1 MKETLYG
8 AKKGCILNMNSLKDA
23 IPMMLKIFMTI
34 FLHFDEKIRLNFSS
48 L

>member
-23 IPMMLKIFMTI
+23 IPMMLKIFMMI
-34 FLHFDEKIRLNFSS
+34 FFRVLKKKFG
-48 L
+48 